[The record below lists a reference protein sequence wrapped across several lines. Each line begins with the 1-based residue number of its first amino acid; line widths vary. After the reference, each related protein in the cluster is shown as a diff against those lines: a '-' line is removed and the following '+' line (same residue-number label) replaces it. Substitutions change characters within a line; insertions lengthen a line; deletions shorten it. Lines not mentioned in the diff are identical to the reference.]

1 MITAREIAAIVGV
14 SVSTVGRALAD
25 DPRISEETRTKVR
38 KAADRAG
45 YAGNLAA
52 RMVRGGASNLIGL
65 LVPEVSNDFY
75 STIAQS
81 LSEVCG
87 RQGYRLVLS
96 LTRDD
101 KDDESR
107 NIRELVAAQ
116 AAGIIIVPTP
126 APRRASLQ
134 LLKQVP
140 HVQLLRK
147 VNGAG
152 DVWFGIDDGASFEE
166 AVRHLT
172 MLGHRRIAYIGGEG
186 AFSTGEAR
194 LEGFIRGCLAA
205 GIGPEDYISRV
216 GAPTQSFGT
225 QVCAEIMGASEPPTA
240 VVSGAFNITIGIIE
254 WIEANGVSVDEMP
267 SIVGFGD
274 PEWFKWWRGGLTTIR
289 PPVEN
294 LATSCALWFLNQLSD
309 RREKKSDLPP
319 HSVVVSSSLVLRA
332 STKPPRKVPSRRRS

>member
-1 MITAREIAAIVGV
+1 MVTAREIAKVVGV

-25 DPRISEETRTKVR
+25 DPRISEETRVKVR

-45 YAGNLAA
+45 YAGNTAA
-52 RMVRGGASNLIGL
+52 RIVRGGSNNLIGL

-101 KDDESR
+101 KDDEVR

-126 APRRASLQ
+126 GPRRASLQ
-134 LLKQVP
+134 LMSQIP
-140 HVQLLRK
+140 HVQLLRREP
-147 VNGAG
+147 ALG
-152 DVWFGIDDGASFEE
+152 DTWFGIDDASSIEE

-172 MLGHRRIAYIGGEG
+172 QLGHRKIAYIGGERTL
-186 AFSTGEAR
+186 STGVSR
-194 LEGFIRGCLAA
+194 SEGFVAGCRAA
-205 GIGPEDYISRV
+205 GLNPDDCPLRIGPTRS
-216 GAPTQSFGT
+216 QFGFD
-225 QVCAEIMGASEPPTA
+225 ALGEILAGSNGPSA
-240 VVSGAFNITIGIIE
+240 VISGAFNITTGMIE
-254 WIEANGVSVDEMP
+254 WIEGHIAAGEAMP

-294 LATSCALWFLNQLSD
+294 LATSCGLWFLDQLRENP
-309 RREKKSDLPP
+309 RRGAPLPG
-319 HSVVVSSSLVLRA
+319 HQVVVASSLVIRK
-332 STKPPRKVPSRRRS
+332 STRPPPSA